1 MNDKLPLIHISNKFL
16 RDKSFI
22 LGLRIY
28 DKTSN
33 DLAINIYNKLLNYS
47 LEELTEI
54 CVKYNFKPIRPIKD
68 LFSRK
73 KKKLVVDL
81 MRSIEFYIN
90 IDCKWENIKYVYN
103 KWSLKMSN
111 NNKTE
116 CLNYLK
122 PYFNKYWV
130 QVCINYDVSN
140 VILEMPWL
148 DWKEIDELRD
158 IEFIGKDEILE
169 EKIDQTIDKY
179 IEKIEDGFIGIKRI
193 NTNDFI
199 KKPSLLE
206 LTDSNLN
213 QTNLNQTN
221 LNQTNLNQT
230 NLNTNEIVR
239 GLLTYIRT
247 ERKNMKV
254 LYDKISNKTNE
265 ITRNE
270 TRAQLFRKDIEI
282 RLFNI
287 YDTCNNFKKQF
298 IEVYKHVN
306 QLKELQNKII
316 TYFEN
321 QKIELFEQKDKYKT
335 ELIKI
340 AEIHNE
346 KIKAQY
352 DNMNRIQEMQK
363 IQNLE
368 QINQM
373 KIFLSS
379 IKELEKINK
388 YKHNTSNSISN
399 YITILTSKQYNAEKV
414 KDAYEAIINAY
425 KEVCEER
432 IKKKE
437 LQDERMKKLESNL
450 EQIKL
455 LKTKYQ
461 FEVKLLDDDYNS
473 LINENPTINEISDDT
488 QKIENEIKLNKK
500 IEEQK
505 KLEMEEMQLM
515 FEIDQLEK
523 ERDDEN
529 EAEKVLENTFKII
542 RKPTQEIIETK
553 HDDLDKSSN
562 LDSIIESNL
571 SKSDKLD
578 KSSDLDSIIESTS
591 GSLIS
596 KTDKKILLELKEYE
610 KKNKIPHNDVWN
622 KYIGEFINSTTCDI
636 CDEIITKSSFTVG
649 KLSDNSALIQNLRPV
664 CINCY
669 LEMQDLNKTMIEY
682 STIYYPDSKILNN
695 TKKVNKVLILPL
707 SNNKSNKKT
716 KLDLEIESLIN

>member
-1 MNDKLPLIHISNKFL
+1 MNDKLPLINISNKFL
-16 RDKSFI
+16 RDKSFV

-28 DKTSN
+28 NKTSN

-54 CVKYNFKPIRPIKD
+54 YVKYDFKPIRPIKD

-90 IDCKWENIKYVYN
+90 IDCKWENIKYVYDR
-103 KWSLKMSN
+103 WALKMGNN

-116 CLNYLK
+116 CLNNLK

-169 EKIDQTIDKY
+169 EKVDQTIDKY
-179 IEKIEDGFIGIKRI
+179 IEKIEDGLIGIKRI

-206 LTDSNLN
+206 ITDSNQTNVN
-213 QTNLNQTN
+213 QTNVNQINLNQMNVNKTNINQTN
-221 LNQTNLNQT
+221 V
-230 NLNTNEIVR
+230 NTNENIR

-254 LYDKISNKTNE
+254 LYDKINNKTNE

-298 IEVYKHVN
+298 IELYKHVN

-473 LINENPTINEISDDT
+473 LINENPNINEISDDT

-515 FEIDQLEK
+515 FEID
-523 ERDDEN
+523 
-529 EAEKVLENTFKII
+529 
-542 RKPTQEIIETK
+542 
-553 HDDLDKSSN
+553 
-562 LDSIIESNL
+562 
-571 SKSDKLD
+571 KL
-578 KSSDLDSIIESTS
+578 
-591 GSLIS
+591 
-596 KTDKKILLELKEYE
+596 
-610 KKNKIPHNDVWN
+610 
-622 KYIGEFINSTTCDI
+622 
-636 CDEIITKSSFTVG
+636 
-649 KLSDNSALIQNLRPV
+649 
-664 CINCY
+664 
-669 LEMQDLNKTMIEY
+669 
-682 STIYYPDSKILNN
+682 
-695 TKKVNKVLILPL
+695 
-707 SNNKSNKKT
+707 
-716 KLDLEIESLIN
+716 